1 MAETWPKGARDQW
14 EQLIAQTLHDD
25 RFSKI
30 PPELQTDK
38 NLVKVL
44 PCQYCRRPLIVSTF
58 YVLAWAKCSP
68 CKGESDEIREP
79 GSVEVVQAGR
89 TDPRLAKDL
98 TKTLVN
104 PEFAF
109 AQCPVHRDDPEHV
122 MRLLHVDHN
131 DNYGPYVLAGY
142 EHGQS
147 VYKQIAPGESVMHQ
161 CQVCLAT
168 VHYSTTAVT
177 KMRPMN
183 DARERS
189 HKHVNNWANELG
201 IEPYE
206 PPVAEEVD
214 DAVSAA

>member
-1 MAETWPKGARDQW
+1 MAETWPKGRRDQW

-38 NLVKVL
+38 DLVKVL
-44 PCQYCRRPLIVSTF
+44 PCQFCRRPLIVSTF

-68 CKGESDEIREP
+68 CKGEDDQMREP

-109 AQCPVHRDDPEHV
+109 AQCPVHRDDPEHE
-122 MRLLHVDHN
+122 MLLLHVDHN
-131 DNYGPYVLAGY
+131 DNYGPYVVAGY
-142 EHGQS
+142 KDGITD
-147 VYKQIAPGESVMHQ
+147 YKQIATGESVLFQ
-161 CQVCLAT
+161 CQKCLAT
-168 VHYSTTAVT
+168 VTYSTTAVI

-183 DARERS
+183 DAREHS
-189 HKHVNNWANELG
+189 HKHVNNWSRELG

-206 PPVAEEVD
+206 PPVAEEAVD
-214 DAVSAA
+214 ANAA